1 MAHLWRKIIDLLY
14 PPTCVRCGEL
24 LGKGDAFCDSCLE
37 DYIDAKDRTCPICLE
52 KVSNCTC
59 PGNLLKAGAVK
70 QLYKLFYYFPNKT
83 ESAHNQIIYA
93 LKRKHLHYAYEF
105 LAQELAC
112 VVLNHLGD
120 ELNEYTLTYIPASYR
135 RMGSEG
141 YDHMQYFAKYLSY
154 VLHIP
159 YENTLIY
166 ARKKKKAQKFLSKQ
180 ERIKSANGLFL
191 PSNKVHIIDKKYILL
206 DDVVTTGATL
216 LAGATALRRGGA
228 KSVKC
233 AVIASKPPR
242 IKKKYHIKKQR
253 LAR

>member
-52 KVSNCTC
+52 SISNCTC
-59 PGNLLKAGAVK
+59 PGNFLKAGGVK
-70 QLYKLFYYFPNKT
+70 QLYKLFYYYPNKT
-83 ESAHNQIIYA
+83 DSAHNQIIYA

-105 LAQELAC
+105 LSQEMAR
-112 VVLNHLGD
+112 VIQNHLGD
-120 ELNEYTLTYIPASYR
+120 KVKEYTLTYIPASFR

-141 YDHMQYFAKYLSY
+141 YDHMQYFAKYLSIK
-154 VLHIP
+154 LHIP
-159 YENTLIY
+159 FENTLVY

-180 ERIKSANGLFL
+180 ERIQSAQGLFL

-206 DDVVTTGATL
+206 DDVSTTGATL
-216 LAGATALRRGGA
+216 LSGTTALRRGGA
-228 KSVKC
+228 KSVIC
-233 AVIASKPPR
+233 AVVAAKPPR
-242 IKKKYHIKKQR
+242 ARKKYRIKK
-253 LAR
+253 